1 MSRLVPERLLYWNKF
16 GYPDYMLTKYSG
28 SYSDILIH
36 WWFDDSNKADL
47 SEAIEA
53 NSKKEAIAEI
63 YKDFIEPD
71 DTKASK
77 SHVQNI
83 EVIAS

>member
-36 WWFDDSNKADL
+36 WWFDEFRKSDL

-53 NSKKEAIAEI
+53 NVNLPVGDIEHTFW
-63 YKDFIEPD
+63 KDIR
-71 DTKASK
+71 
-77 SHVQNI
+77 
-83 EVIAS
+83 